1 MKLKDY
7 TKEHPTVHT
16 IEWLTNIL
24 TNLENV
30 ISLGLFDT
38 NKFAIEVQFIKE
50 LRQYPKLS
58 QPCQLFLDLYISEHR
73 LFQLINRNEDL
84 TDELQ
89 TLTSLIEQCAN
100 YPDISFNAQSRIVEL
115 LGRVISD
122 NPEFERLVDKIA
134 DISSKIE

>member
-1 MKLKDY
+1 M
-7 TKEHPTVHT
+7 
-16 IEWLTNIL
+16 
-24 TNLENV
+24 
-30 ISLGLFDT
+30 GLFDT

-115 LGRVISD
+115 LD
-122 NPEFERLVDKIA
+122 E
-134 DISSKIE
+134 